1 MRLPDTSKG
10 EQALGNSKNSLV
22 DVDGISN
29 FNFQQ

>member
-10 EQALGNSKNSLV
+10 EQVLGNSNDSLV